1 MIQFKANR
9 KVFIMSKK
17 LDAIVDFAID
27 VIIFS
32 VIIAFIRIV
41 CIVVYYIFRTQ
52 IVKIKAKWDKKRGV
66 KEIRKN
72 KYRPIMF
79 YKGNVIRL

>member
-1 MIQFKANR
+1 
-9 KVFIMSKK
+9 MSKK
-17 LDAIVDFAID
+17 LDFIVDFAID

-32 VIIAFIRIV
+32 VIYAFIRIV
-41 CIVVYYIFRTQ
+41 CIVVYYIFLTQ
-52 IVKIKAKWDKKRGV
+52 IDKIKAKRDKKRGV
-66 KEIRKN
+66 KEIKKN

>member
-1 MIQFKANR
+1 
-9 KVFIMSKK
+9 MSKK
-17 LDAIVDFAID
+17 LDSIVDFAID

-32 VIIAFIRIV
+32 VIYAFIRIV

-52 IVKIKAKWDKKRGV
+52 IDKIKAKRDKKRGV
-66 KEIRKN
+66 KEIKKN

>member
-1 MIQFKANR
+1 
-9 KVFIMSKK
+9 MSKK
-17 LDAIVDFAID
+17 LDSIVDFAID

-32 VIIAFIRIV
+32 VIYAFIRIV
-41 CIVVYYIFRTQ
+41 CIVVYYIFLTQ
-52 IVKIKAKWDKKRGV
+52 IDKIKAKRDKKRGV
-66 KEIRKN
+66 KEIKKN